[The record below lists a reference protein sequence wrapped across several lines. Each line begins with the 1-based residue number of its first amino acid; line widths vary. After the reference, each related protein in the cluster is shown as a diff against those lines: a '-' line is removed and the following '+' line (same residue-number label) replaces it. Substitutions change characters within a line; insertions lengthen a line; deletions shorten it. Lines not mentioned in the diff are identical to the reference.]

1 MRAKDVMSSPVTTIS
16 AGASVRDAARLL
28 VNAQVSALPVVDQRN
43 ALAGIVSEVDLIRRV
58 VGDSNDPT
66 QLHAHLGDPD
76 SQEVLSLTVA
86 DIMTRDVVTATEE
99 TSLED
104 VATLMLEHQT
114 KRIPIVR
121 GTDVVGIVSRIDLVK
136 AMLSHAAPAA
146 AVAAP
151 TPAPPPKPR
160 DDESLRMQVAAAIQK
175 LGIPLGGAFDVVV
188 RHGIAHLWGQVGNV
202 EEDKACQ
209 MAAVR
214 VAGITD
220 VISHMQALPRR

>member
-28 VNAQVSALPVVDQRN
+28 INTQVSALPVVDQRN
-43 ALAGIVSEVDLIRRV
+43 AMTGIVSEVDLIRRV
-58 VGDSNDPT
+58 VGESNDPT

-86 DIMTRDVVTATEE
+86 DIMTRDVITASEE

-114 KRIPIVR
+114 KRVPIVR
-121 GTDVVGIVSRIDLVK
+121 GADVVGIVSRIDLVK
-136 AMLSHAAPAA
+136 AMLSHAAPATA
-146 AVAAP
+146 AAAL
-151 TPAPPPKPR
+151 APVPQPR
-160 DDESLRMQVAAAIQK
+160 DDESLRMQVATAIQK

-188 RHGIAHLWGQVGNV
+188 RHGIAHLWGQVVNV

-209 MAAVR
+209 MRAAR

-220 VISHMQALPRR
+220 VISHMQVLSRR

>member
-28 VNAQVSALPVVDQRN
+28 VNTQVSALPVVDQRN
-43 ALAGIVSEVDLIRRV
+43 AMAGIVSEVDLIRRV
-58 VGDSNDPT
+58 VGESNDPT

-104 VATLMLEHQT
+104 VATLMLEHRT

-121 GTDVVGIVSRIDLVK
+121 GADVVGIVSRIDLVK
-136 AMLSHAAPAA
+136 AMLSHATAATAA
-146 AVAAP
+146 AALAP
-151 TPAPPPKPR
+151 VPQPR
-160 DDESLRMQVAAAIQK
+160 DDESLRMQVATAIQK

-209 MAAVR
+209 MTAAR